1 MDLPRDSLE
10 NEGLEAPEP
19 LLEACKNALRFRE
32 FFRDV
37 FFLDFDQKGSPEIEL
52 TAPFYDN
59 LGD

>member
-32 FFRDV
+32 FFRDA
-37 FFLDFDQKGSPEIEL
+37 FLWILIKKGL
-52 TAPFYDN
+52 RK
-59 LGD
+59 